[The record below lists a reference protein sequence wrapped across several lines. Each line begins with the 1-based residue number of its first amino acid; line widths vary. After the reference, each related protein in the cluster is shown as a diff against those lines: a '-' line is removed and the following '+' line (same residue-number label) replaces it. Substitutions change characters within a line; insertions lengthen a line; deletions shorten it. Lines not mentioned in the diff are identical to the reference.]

1 MDIPTIPDQL
11 FILIILVIIAFVVI
25 IVAVQWKSV
34 AKSKT
39 SIVLLE
45 KEIELKK
52 MSMIEK
58 DIESKRLMDNP
69 IPLPQ
74 EQQDSLSA
82 IRQSTTQ
89 VRSEVGYL
97 HSEINERLARLEAQT
112 EQKKL
117 EKMLKEIEA
126 KETDLMSKKA
136 TMSDE
141 EFKKAQMDIQRQYQG
156 LDMQYKSQVKNTM
169 DKVLAEVST
178 EKELSAVVPKTLVR
192 SNGMQVQK
200 QEFVVQGGIDITDD
214 VIQKLQ

>member
-1 MDIPTIPDQL
+1 MDIPTIPDPL

-126 KETDLMSKKA
+126 KEAKLKK
-136 TMSDE
+136 
-141 EFKKAQMDIQRQYQG
+141 Q
-156 LDMQYKSQVKNTM
+156 
-169 DKVLAEVST
+169 
-178 EKELSAVVPKTLVR
+178 
-192 SNGMQVQK
+192 
-200 QEFVVQGGIDITDD
+200 
-214 VIQKLQ
+214 

>member
-34 AKSKT
+34 TKFKT

-126 KETDLMSKKA
+126 KEAKLKK
-136 TMSDE
+136 
-141 EFKKAQMDIQRQYQG
+141 Q
-156 LDMQYKSQVKNTM
+156 
-169 DKVLAEVST
+169 
-178 EKELSAVVPKTLVR
+178 
-192 SNGMQVQK
+192 
-200 QEFVVQGGIDITDD
+200 
-214 VIQKLQ
+214 

>member
-117 EKMLKEIEA
+117 EKMLKEIEVKEA
-126 KETDLMSKKA
+126 KLKK
-136 TMSDE
+136 
-141 EFKKAQMDIQRQYQG
+141 Q
-156 LDMQYKSQVKNTM
+156 
-169 DKVLAEVST
+169 
-178 EKELSAVVPKTLVR
+178 
-192 SNGMQVQK
+192 
-200 QEFVVQGGIDITDD
+200 
-214 VIQKLQ
+214 

>member
-69 IPLPQ
+69 SPLPQ

-126 KETDLMSKKA
+126 KEAKLKK
-136 TMSDE
+136 
-141 EFKKAQMDIQRQYQG
+141 Q
-156 LDMQYKSQVKNTM
+156 
-169 DKVLAEVST
+169 
-178 EKELSAVVPKTLVR
+178 
-192 SNGMQVQK
+192 
-200 QEFVVQGGIDITDD
+200 
-214 VIQKLQ
+214 

>member
-97 HSEINERLARLEAQT
+97 HSEINERLDRLEAQT

-126 KETDLMSKKA
+126 KEAKLKK
-136 TMSDE
+136 
-141 EFKKAQMDIQRQYQG
+141 Q
-156 LDMQYKSQVKNTM
+156 
-169 DKVLAEVST
+169 
-178 EKELSAVVPKTLVR
+178 
-192 SNGMQVQK
+192 
-200 QEFVVQGGIDITDD
+200 
-214 VIQKLQ
+214 

>member
-97 HSEINERLARLEAQT
+97 HSEINERLTRLEAQT

-126 KETDLMSKKA
+126 KEAKLKK
-136 TMSDE
+136 
-141 EFKKAQMDIQRQYQG
+141 Q
-156 LDMQYKSQVKNTM
+156 
-169 DKVLAEVST
+169 
-178 EKELSAVVPKTLVR
+178 
-192 SNGMQVQK
+192 
-200 QEFVVQGGIDITDD
+200 
-214 VIQKLQ
+214 

>member
-58 DIESKRLMDNP
+58 EIESKRLMDNP

-89 VRSEVGYL
+89 VRREVGYL

-126 KETDLMSKKA
+126 KEAKLKK
-136 TMSDE
+136 
-141 EFKKAQMDIQRQYQG
+141 Q
-156 LDMQYKSQVKNTM
+156 
-169 DKVLAEVST
+169 
-178 EKELSAVVPKTLVR
+178 
-192 SNGMQVQK
+192 
-200 QEFVVQGGIDITDD
+200 
-214 VIQKLQ
+214 

>member
-74 EQQDSLSA
+74 EQQDRLSA

-126 KETDLMSKKA
+126 KEAKLKK
-136 TMSDE
+136 
-141 EFKKAQMDIQRQYQG
+141 Q
-156 LDMQYKSQVKNTM
+156 
-169 DKVLAEVST
+169 
-178 EKELSAVVPKTLVR
+178 
-192 SNGMQVQK
+192 
-200 QEFVVQGGIDITDD
+200 
-214 VIQKLQ
+214 

>member
-39 SIVLLE
+39 SIVRLE

-126 KETDLMSKKA
+126 KEAKLKK
-136 TMSDE
+136 
-141 EFKKAQMDIQRQYQG
+141 Q
-156 LDMQYKSQVKNTM
+156 
-169 DKVLAEVST
+169 
-178 EKELSAVVPKTLVR
+178 
-192 SNGMQVQK
+192 
-200 QEFVVQGGIDITDD
+200 
-214 VIQKLQ
+214 

>member
-34 AKSKT
+34 VKSKT

-126 KETDLMSKKA
+126 KEAKLKK
-136 TMSDE
+136 
-141 EFKKAQMDIQRQYQG
+141 Q
-156 LDMQYKSQVKNTM
+156 
-169 DKVLAEVST
+169 
-178 EKELSAVVPKTLVR
+178 
-192 SNGMQVQK
+192 
-200 QEFVVQGGIDITDD
+200 
-214 VIQKLQ
+214 

>member
-11 FILIILVIIAFVVI
+11 FILIIMVIIAFVVI

-126 KETDLMSKKA
+126 KEAKLKK
-136 TMSDE
+136 
-141 EFKKAQMDIQRQYQG
+141 Q
-156 LDMQYKSQVKNTM
+156 
-169 DKVLAEVST
+169 
-178 EKELSAVVPKTLVR
+178 
-192 SNGMQVQK
+192 
-200 QEFVVQGGIDITDD
+200 
-214 VIQKLQ
+214 